1 METDPATYR
10 RESLEN
16 WGHVATGWETRREW
30 LMGNTG
36 LVNTWLVDKLE
47 PRPGQTILEIG
58 AGTGDLGLQVAE
70 RMGREGRVISTDF
83 APEMV
88 EVARRQTEAR
98 GLGNVEHRVLDA
110 EEMDLPDDAVDG
122 VVSRW
127 SYMLM
132 ADPAA
137 ALTETRRVLRP
148 EGRLAFAVWGTAEK
162 NPWQAVPGMTLV
174 QRGHM
179 PAPVPGAPGIFAL
192 GEPGRIRELAGGA
205 GFAEPELEE
214 IAFEIRYANSEDVWD
229 ALVHLSPLGRTL
241 DELSEDERE
250 ATRAAVLQSMAPYR
264 NEDGSYAP
272 PAATWGVLAR

>member
-1 METDPATYR
+1 
-10 RESLEN
+10 
-16 WGHVATGWETRREW
+16 
-30 LMGNTG
+30 MG
-36 LVNTWLVDKLE
+36 
-47 PRPGQTILEIG
+47 
-58 AGTGDLGLQVAE
+58 E
-70 RMGREGRVISTDF
+70 RGRVISTDF

-88 EVARRQTEAR
+88 EVARRQSEAR
-98 GLGNVEHRVLDA
+98 GLANVEHRVLDA
-110 EEMDLPDDAVDG
+110 EEMDLSDDAVDG

-137 ALTETRRVLRP
+137 AFKETRRVLRP
-148 EGRLAFAVWGTAEK
+148 GGRLALAVWGTAEK

-192 GEPGRIRELAGGA
+192 GEPERIRELVVGA

-214 IAFEIRYANSEDVWD
+214 IAFEIRYANSDDVWD
-229 ALVHLSPLGRTL
+229 ALVRLSPFGRTF

-264 NEDGSYAP
+264 NEDGSYSP
-272 PAATWGVLAR
+272 PAATWGVLAL

>member
-16 WGHVATGWETRREW
+16 WGHVATGWEARREW

-36 LVNTWLVDKLE
+36 LVNSWLAEKLE
-47 PRPGQTILEIG
+47 PQPGQTILEIG

-70 RMGREGRVISTDF
+70 RMGERGRVISTDF

-98 GLGNVEHRVLDA
+98 GLANVEHRVLDA

-137 ALTETRRVLRP
+137 AFKETRRVLRP
-148 EGRLAFAVWGTAEK
+148 AGRLAFAVWGTAEK

-192 GEPGRIRELAGGA
+192 GEPERIRGLVVGA

-214 IAFEIRYANSEDVWD
+214 IAFEIRYANADDVWD

-241 DELSEDERE
+241 DEVSEDERE

>member
-16 WGHVATGWETRREW
+16 WRHVATGWEARREW

-36 LVNTWLVDKLE
+36 LVNSWLAEKLE
-47 PRPGQTILEIG
+47 AQPGQTILEIG

-70 RMGREGRVISTDF
+70 RMGERGRVISTDF

-98 GLGNVEHRVLDA
+98 GLANVEHRVLDA

-137 ALTETRRVLRP
+137 AFKETRRVLRP
-148 EGRLAFAVWGTAEK
+148 AGRLAFAVWGTAEK

-192 GEPGRIRELAGGA
+192 GEPGRIRGLVVGA

-214 IAFEIRYANSEDVWD
+214 IAFEIRYANSDDVWD

-241 DELSEDERE
+241 DEVSEDERE

-264 NEDGSYAP
+264 NEDGSYSP

>member
-16 WGHVATGWETRREW
+16 WGHVATGWEARRGW
-30 LMGNTG
+30 LMRNTG
-36 LVNTWLVDKLE
+36 LVNTWLAEKLE
-47 PRPGQTILEIG
+47 PQPGQTILEIG

-70 RMGREGRVISTDF
+70 RMGERGRVISTDF

-98 GLGNVEHRVLDA
+98 GLANVEHRVLDA

-137 ALTETRRVLRP
+137 AFKETRRVLRP
-148 EGRLAFAVWGTAEK
+148 AGRLAFAVWGTAEK

-192 GEPGRIRELAGGA
+192 GEPGRIRGLVVGA

-214 IAFEIRYANSEDVWD
+214 IAFEIRYANADDVWD

>member
-16 WGHVATGWETRREW
+16 WGHVATGWEARREW

-36 LVNTWLVDKLE
+36 LVNSWLAEKLE
-47 PRPGQTILEIG
+47 PQPGQTILEVG

-70 RMGREGRVISTDF
+70 RMGARGRVISTDF

-88 EVARRQTEAR
+88 EVARRQSKAR
-98 GLGNVEHRVLDA
+98 GLANVEHRVLDA

-137 ALTETRRVLRP
+137 AFRETRRVLRP
-148 EGRLAFAVWGTAEK
+148 AGRLAFAVWGTADK

-192 GEPGRIRELAGGA
+192 GEPGRIRELVVGA

-214 IAFEIRYANSEDVWD
+214 IAFELRYANSDDVWD

-264 NEDGSYAP
+264 NEDGSYSP
-272 PAATWGVLAR
+272 PAATWGVLAL